1 MKNVT
6 HVLAAEECPV
16 VVLDLDATLF
26 DVGPRVWHIL
36 REYADQ
42 HEDRDLKKALKSYDK
57 TNMPYLIKDILAQ
70 MNMAN
75 EDRIENLVP
84 YWFDRFFTDHYQH
97 YDTPIEGAEASKC
110 ILCHSAET
118 SLLQRQPTAFHADIK
133 SCQECHI
140 EHQGRAQ
147 LPKKMN
153 HDALAKIGLEELE
166 YSEARN
172 ESVVQVSRIINWM
185 NHDPQIKA
193 FLKNQHITSREAV
206 LDCMSCHKNDDRH
219 FELFGNDCMQCH
231 GTASW
236 KIARFVHPSPS
247 SRECAQCHQAPPSHY
262 MGHFNMISRPVS
274 GKMQARIDQCYL
286 CHQTTSWP
294 DIKDIGWYKH
304 H

>member
-1 MKNVT
+1 MKQYIYALLTGAIIAIVSYAVIAQYKTVNESYVNSLQR
-6 HVLAAEECPV
+6 LASP
-16 VVLDLDATLF
+16 
-26 DVGPRVWHIL
+26 GPLSAAH
-36 REYADQ
+36 A
-42 HEDRDLKKALKSYDK
+42 
-57 TNMPYLIKDILAQ
+57 YL
-70 MNMAN
+70 
-75 EDRIENLVP
+75 EN
-84 YWFDRFFTDHYQH
+84 DCSACH
-97 YDTPIEGAEASKC
+97 TPIEGAEASKC